1 MSNQTNHIFFDLD
14 HTLWDFEK
22 NSTKTFEHI
31 FKLNKMS
38 IDIQKFLNYYVSI
51 NNAYWRLFRN
61 DKVSKEALRY
71 GRLKDTFD
79 KIKFP
84 ISDDLINKL
93 SEDYITHLSSFNYLF
108 DGAIEILDYL
118 KPKYTLHIITN
129 GFSEVQYKKLSNSKI
144 DIYFDTVITSE
155 AVGVKKP
162 NPKIFKYALQQA
174 GAKIKESVM
183 IGDNWEA
190 DIMGAKNYGM
200 NVIFCNFEN
209 ESVDESIQSI
219 QHLLELKKYL

>member
-1 MSNQTNHIFFDLD
+1 MKIKHIFFDLD

-22 NSTKTFEHI
+22 NSAKTFEHI
-31 FKLNKMS
+31 FKINKMQ

-51 NNAYWRLFRN
+51 NHGYWRLFRN

-79 KIKFP
+79 KIKFS
-84 ISDDLINKL
+84 ISDNLIDKL
-93 SEDYITHLSSFNYLF
+93 SEDYIEHLASFNYLF

-118 KPKYTLHIITN
+118 KPNYQMHIITN
-129 GFSEVQYKKLSNSKI
+129 GFSEVQYRKLVNSKI
-144 DIYFDTVITSE
+144 DVYFDKIITSE

-162 NPKIFKYALQQA
+162 NPKIFEYALQQA

-190 DIMGAKNYGM
+190 DIMGAKDFGM
-200 NVIFCNFEN
+200 KVIFCNFEN
-209 ESVDESIQSI
+209 QSVDASIPSVKN
-219 QHLLELKKYL
+219 LEEIKKYL